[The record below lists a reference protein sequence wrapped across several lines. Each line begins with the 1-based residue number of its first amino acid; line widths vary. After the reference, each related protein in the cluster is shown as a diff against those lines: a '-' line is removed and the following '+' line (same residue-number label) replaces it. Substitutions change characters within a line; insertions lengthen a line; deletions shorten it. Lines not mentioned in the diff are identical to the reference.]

1 MVSNDETSCQYD
13 ISIVDQCLSEVF
25 DQGLEEVDVEN
36 DLRLISELIEE
47 GVHFLEF

>member
-1 MVSNDETSCQYD
+1 
-13 ISIVDQCLSEVF
+13 
-25 DQGLEEVDVEN
+25 LEEVDVEN